1 MIHEGVITTVDPDGS
16 GHVAPMG
23 FMRDGVEVSIAPF
36 APSRTLDNLAR
47 QGAGTLSFCDDVR
60 IIAGALTG
68 RRDWPL
74 EAASAVTGW
83 RLAAALAH
91 CEFVVERQ
99 AGELARPRFVCRI
112 VHEANH
118 APYAGFNR
126 AQGAVIEAAILVS
139 RLDFIAPEKI
149 ASEMAYLK
157 IALEKTAGPRERVA
171 WEWLV
176 AAIEA
181 HPRHGAL
188 AL

>member
-16 GHVAPMG
+16 GHVTPMG
-23 FMRDGVEVSIAPF
+23 FVRDGVTLSIAPF
-36 APSRTLDNLAR
+36 APSRTLDNLVR
-47 QGAGTLSFCDDVR
+47 HGQGTLSLCDDVR

-74 EAASAVTGW
+74 AAATVVSGW

-99 AGELARPRFVCRI
+99 SGEPARPRFDCRI
-112 VHEANH
+112 VEEASH
-118 APYAGFNR
+118 APFAGFNR
-126 AQGAVIEAAILVS
+126 AQAAVVEAAILVS
-139 RLDFIAPEKI
+139 RLDFIVPAKV
-149 ASEMAYLK
+149 ASDMAYLK

-188 AL
+188 AR